1 MSPLVP
7 KATRTKMVMY
17 MTIIMV
23 TLMTVVG
30 RRRTQYVA

>member
-1 MSPLVP
+1 MSPHITRT
-7 KATRTKMVMY
+7 TRTKMVMY
-17 MTIIMV
+17 MTIVMV